1 MNIIKLQVLFEW
13 SLEWDCRGQISLPT
27 GMGGKLKKPSS
38 CTVNTAVI
46 RVNIIKLQ
54 VMFEWSLEWDCRGQ
68 ISLPTGMG
76 GKLKTTS
83 SCTVNAAVILKYQ
96 M

>member
-1 MNIIKLQVLFEW
+1 MRGGNTGGLQG
-13 SLEWDCRGQISLPT
+13 DH
-27 GMGGKLKKPSS
+27 
-38 CTVNTAVI
+38 

-76 GKLKTTS
+76 GKLKTPS
-83 SCTVNAAVILKYQ
+83 SCTVV
-96 M
+96 

>member
-1 MNIIKLQVLFEW
+1 METQGFQG
-13 SLEWDCRGQISLPT
+13 DHG
-27 GMGGKLKKPSS
+27 
-38 CTVNTAVI
+38 
-46 RVNIIKLQ
+46 VNIIKLQ

-83 SCTVNAAVILKYQ
+83 SCTVVHHLLLHGIRIGSYANNNGAFVIHCL
-96 M
+96 